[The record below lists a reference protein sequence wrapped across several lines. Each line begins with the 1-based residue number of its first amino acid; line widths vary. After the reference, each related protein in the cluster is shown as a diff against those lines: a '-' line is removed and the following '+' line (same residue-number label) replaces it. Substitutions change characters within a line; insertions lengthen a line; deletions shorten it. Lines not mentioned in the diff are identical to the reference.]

1 MHSVPARN
9 ICKGCTTQPHHEK
22 KVRQMNMRLLDVEET
37 MFKQV
42 QGRELV
48 GMKR

>member
-1 MHSVPARN
+1 MRSVPARN
-9 ICKGCTTQPHHEK
+9 ICKGCTIQPHHVK
-22 KVRQMNMRLLDVEET
+22 IVPLRDMKTLDSEET